1 MIKIRLQGKKED
13 IEKSIPKIAKNFKIL
28 SESECYRNR
37 NSEFYRLYL
46 EVEEVEEQKEETK

>member
-13 IEKSIPKIAKNFKIL
+13 IEKSIPKIAKNFIIL
-28 SESECYRNR
+28 SESEYYKNR

-46 EVEEVEEQKEETK
+46 ELEVEEQKEETK